1 MKKCF
6 FATKLIEG
14 RFSVNLPVNIICMKW
29 GSKYGANY
37 VNTLYAMIARHIS
50 LPFQLTCFTDDA
62 NGIDPHVQ
70 IRDLPAL
77 ELPQGAPE
85 RGWNKLT
92 TLQTNLG
99 GLSGDV
105 LFLDLDVVI
114 VDNIDEFFSY
124 PAKFAIIRDAKL
136 QHRMIGNSSVYRFE
150 VGRYESILEKFRQQY
165 AEIQQNF
172 RNEQAYLSHETH
184 ARGEL
189 TFWPD
194 RWCPSFKYH
203 CMQPWPLAYV
213 KDAKMPEGAKI
224 IIFHGHPEPHEA
236 IQGITHKWYR
246 PVRPT
251 QWVADYWRA

>member
-1 MKKCF
+1 MD
-6 FATKLIEG
+6 
-14 RFSVNLPVNIICMKW
+14 LPVNIICMKW

-50 LPFQLTCFTDDA
+50 FDFQLTCFTDDA
-62 NGIDPHVQ
+62 TGIDPRVQ
-70 IRDLPAL
+70 IRELPVL

-92 TLQTNLG
+92 TLQTDLG
-99 GLSGDV
+99 GLRGDV

-114 VDNIDEFFSY
+114 VGNIDEFFSY

-136 QHRMIGNSSVYRFE
+136 QRRMIGNSSVYRFE
-150 VGRYESILEKFRQQY
+150 VGRYEAVLEKFRQQY

-172 RNEQAYLSHETH
+172 RNEQAYLSQAIQE
-184 ARGEL
+184 RGEL
-189 TFWPD
+189 SFWPEA
-194 RWCPSFKYH
+194 WCPSFKYH
-203 CMQPWPLAYV
+203 CMQPWPLAYFQ
-213 KDAKMPEGAKI
+213 DAKIPEGAKI

-251 QWVADYWRA
+251 QWVEDYWRA